1 MRMIHQT
8 HYILLAL
15 AALFMAA
22 CSQEEEPQEVKEPPI
37 LKVLVGK
44 DAASET
50 RATVSSY
57 TTTFSEGDKIGIFA
71 VKEDAS
77 GRYALYMNVP
87 YVLNNNE
94 WKLADPDTK
103 VYFSEKYTYFAYYP
117 YQEIFDGID
126 SDQSDPDEFFSQ
138 EIDNWAPLEDQS
150 TLSNY
155 NASDLMVSLG
165 DVNRA
170 NASVS
175 FMLHHTMGLVEI
187 SLSDP
192 QKVQIDDIS
201 SFDSSEY
208 FFLAEQNMEAPVP
221 VPVPYNNGNTFFY
234 IAKPGQEITFY
245 FNENQQTVIQY
256 CTPVTNGV
264 KFLDFT
270 VNQN

>member
-1 MRMIHQT
+1 
-8 HYILLAL
+8 
-15 AALFMAA
+15 
-22 CSQEEEPQEVKEPPI
+22 VKEPAI

-71 VKEDAS
+71 VKEDVS

-117 YQEIFDGID
+117 YQENFDGID

-165 DVNRA
+165 DVNSA

-192 QKVQIDDIS
+192 QKVKIDDIS

-208 FFLAEQNMEAPVP
+208 FFLAEQNMEEPVP

-245 FNENQQTVIQY
+245 FNDNQQTVIQY